1 MDFKLEISRDNSI
14 NSYYPVDLFPK
25 QQLDYDVE
33 FYDDIDIEKVKL
45 PFYTDLRIPLTDN
58 NKSANVFNFEPFS
71 DTGADF
77 PRDDF
82 YFVLTIYGTQNSR
95 IAGILNVS
103 AVEYNSSQPYAEV
116 VLKDYISKYL
126 SQIKEVNLGTI
137 YDDSFFTQRKEFS
150 TFLKKTND
158 PTDPGE
164 SGIIGQNPEPS
175 KAISF
180 PYVDFVNDVKGKYNY
195 AARQFLEYGVGLERA
210 GVMPVF
216 SVQGF
221 FQYLAKYINDPI
233 NFPFRIDSELF
244 AVGAF
249 ANNPLF
255 PSMEPEKLQMVIPS
269 RLLAKSDVNTRT
281 FSVRQSPAWASP
293 NESLEAKVDLSQ
305 ERKLFYTKW
314 FSSTETSGNYGTDGE
329 GNPIYPNTQEWGVE
343 KRMGFY
349 PCEGVFPNIECN
361 YIRGFFAP
369 KVSFNAAITIASGG
383 QATISNAKYEIPVI
397 QEDLMVGDIFFSDPD
412 STMEF
417 NVCIGIW
424 ADGLQIKEITMK
436 ESQGGNDLVLDMS
449 NVFSVANGYSNKF
462 TPSDPPDYLKTSD
475 DSTILYAPN
484 GPVYDTLVFEPFTAY
499 MPSEEIFING
509 GSEYSINYYL
519 KPIDGELK
527 IQYATEFNTVM
538 SGINYASA
546 SNVGLFNENDIRK
559 AITRFGEPDGSGD
572 YGQLNVVFVANEDFL
587 PYKKTDEYILQES
600 IINTCPFTVSD
611 VLLNIAKRF
620 DCSLFYDF
628 DDSQNQ
634 HILRIDPIFSL
645 RSSTSN
651 INSYL
656 DDIKSFKITNN
667 GDKVK
672 TLSLNNKDYN
682 LFYDDLNNDGV
693 TTGSTTQEI
702 SNDGIVDIKI
712 DLNSSVYFNSV
723 CGDDAEGV
731 IDDSN
736 LGVFSSTQLGFTPNI
751 FTPNSD
757 IGFRFAYIDK
767 PLYKTNLLVPYMVQ
781 RGTSPDMNT
790 ETQRV
795 YSNSQW
801 GPASANLGGKHVFNG
816 RLSNVNTAGWDL
828 LFEDNLG
835 DVTDTY
841 TEIFEVSEKISQS
854 NLPKI
859 QFNMVVPT
867 TELNNLNFFLAEFT
881 SSVMTGGTIY
891 VKSAS
896 GPVYED
902 FAYLTIEGLLR

>member
-1 MDFKLEISRDNSI
+1 MDFKLEISRDNSA
-14 NSYYPVDLFPK
+14 NSYYAVDLFQK
-25 QQLDYDVE
+25 QELDYDVE
-33 FYDDIDIEKVKL
+33 FYDDIDIDKVKI

-58 NKSANVFNFEPFS
+58 NKSANVFNFEPSS

-82 YFVLTIYGTQNSR
+82 YFILTIYGNQNST
-95 IAGILNVS
+95 ISGILNVS
-103 AVEYNSSQPYAEV
+103 SVEYNSSEPYLEI

-137 YDDSFFTQRKEFS
+137 YDDSFFTQRKTFS
-150 TFLKKTND
+150 TFLNKTNN

-164 SGIIGQNPEPS
+164 AGIIGQNPDPS

-195 AARQFLEYGVGLERA
+195 AARQFVEYGIGIERA
-210 GVMPVF
+210 GIMPVF
-216 SVQGF
+216 SVQRF
-221 FQYLAKYINDPI
+221 FDYLASYIGDPI
-233 NFPFRIDSELF
+233 NFPFRIDSRLF
-244 AVGAF
+244 AVGNF

-255 PSMEPEKLQMVIPS
+255 PDMQPEKIQMVIPS

-281 FSVRQSPAWASP
+281 FTVRQSPAWASP
-293 NESLEAKVDLSQ
+293 NESLEAKVDLNQ
-305 ERKLFYTKW
+305 DRKLFYTKW
-314 FSSTETSGNYGTDGE
+314 FSSTETSGNYGTDIE

-349 PCEGVFPNIECN
+349 PCEGVFPNIDCN

-369 KVSFNAAITIASGG
+369 KVSFNSAITIASGT
-383 QATISNAKYEIPVI
+383 QATIAEAKYEIPVI
-397 QEDLMVGDIFFSDPD
+397 QEDLMVGDILFNDPD

-424 ADGLQIKEITMK
+424 ADGIQVKEITMQD
-436 ESQGGNDLVLDMS
+436 SQGDDLVLDMS
-449 NVFSVANGYSNKF
+449 NVLTVANGYSNKF
-462 TPSDPPDYLKTSD
+462 NAADPPDYLDPLD

-499 MPSEEIFING
+499 MPSEDIFINS
-509 GSEYSINYYL
+509 GSEYSVNYYI
-519 KPIDGELK
+519 KPINGELK
-527 IQYATEFNTVM
+527 ITYATAFNTVQG
-538 SGINYASA
+538 GIKYGSA
-546 SNVGLFNENDIRK
+546 SSTALFNENDIRK

-572 YGQLNVVFVANEDFL
+572 YGQLNVIFVANEDFL
-587 PYKKTDEYILQES
+587 PYKNSDEYILQES
-600 IINTCPFTVSD
+600 IIKTCPYNVSD

-628 DDSQNQ
+628 DDNSGE

-651 INSYL
+651 INQYI

-682 LFYDDLNNDGV
+682 LFYDDLNNDGIIF
-693 TTGSTTQEI
+693 GSTTQEI
-702 SNDGIVDIKI
+702 SNDGIVDLKI
-712 DLNSSVYFNSV
+712 DLESSIYFNSV

-736 LGVFSSTQLGFTPNI
+736 LGIFSSTQLGFTPNI
-751 FTPNSD
+751 FTQNSD

-767 PLYKTNLLVPYMVQ
+767 PLYKTNLLVPYMLQ
-781 RGTSPDMNT
+781 RGTVPDMST

-795 YSNSQW
+795 YSNNQW
-801 GPASANLGGKHVFNG
+801 GPTASNLGGKHVFNG

-828 LFEDNLG
+828 AFENESG
-835 DVTDTY
+835 NPTDTY

-859 QFNMVVPT
+859 EFNMVVPT

-881 SSVMTGGTIY
+881 SSVMTGGRIY
-891 VKSAS
+891 VKSAT

-902 FAYLTIEGLLR
+902 YAYLTIEGLLR